1 MVSPAMGHGFRR
13 WRWVVRLSY
22 PARMSHRDATLSK
35 RNLRRSDAAFSNYRM
50 AERASHQ
57 DFGIRSQDT
66 ALPNP
71 APHRHEYLQ
80 IHVQME
86 GSTCHFL
93 DGVERP
99 VEPGT
104 VCFILPFHT
113 HFIPTVAGSR
123 YYILNV
129 SLDYLLPSL
138 DVDPLDLA
146 EVPIERAPELA
157 PFRFQS
163 HLDYALNAQGVREVG
178 ALCEA
183 ILLEDA
189 ARATGSTIMI
199 RGYLLQLIGIVWRSY
214 GARLKA
220 LASEQPSGP
229 TARQTL
235 ARLMAYL
242 REHEEEPVSLSGAA
256 AGVHVSPT
264 YLAHLVKRETG
275 KTFVELLTGRRI
287 ARARELLVHTD
298 LPVKEVAFRCGFTD
312 VAYFSRRFRQVE
324 GCTPLTVR
332 GRAQSQL

>member
-1 MVSPAMGHGFRR
+1 MGQ
-13 WRWVVRLSY
+13 
-22 PARMSHRDATLSK
+22 RDAIPAS
-35 RNLRRSDAAFSNYRM
+35 RNPRKSDSAFSNYRM
-50 AERASHQ
+50 AERAAHQ

-80 IHVQME
+80 IHVQLE
-86 GSTCHFL
+86 GTTRHFL

-99 VEPGT
+99 VGAGT
-104 VCFILPFHT
+104 VCFILPFRT
-113 HFIPTVAGSR
+113 HFIPTVANSR

-129 SLDYLLPSL
+129 SLDYLLPAL
-138 DVDPLDLA
+138 EVDPLDLSDL
-146 EVPIERAPELA
+146 PIERAPELA

-163 HLDYALNAQGVREVG
+163 QLDYVLDAQGTREVA

-183 ILLEDA
+183 ITREDA
-189 ARATGSTIMI
+189 ARAMGSTIML

-214 GARLKA
+214 GTRLKA
-220 LASEQPSGP
+220 LASEQPSGA
-229 TARQTL
+229 TGRQTV
-235 ARLMAYL
+235 ARLMAFL
-242 REHEEEPVSLSGAA
+242 REHEQQPVSLSDAA
-256 AGVHVSPT
+256 VAVHVSPT

-298 LPVKEVAFRCGFTD
+298 LTVKEVAFRCGFTD

-324 GCTPLTVR
+324 GCTPLSVR
-332 GRAQSQL
+332 GRGQSQL

>member
-1 MVSPAMGHGFRR
+1 MGTRASTPAGRQ
-13 WRWVVRLSY
+13 
-22 PARMSHRDATLSK
+22 
-35 RNLRRSDAAFSNYRM
+35 LRGSEFVFSNYKM
-50 AERASHQ
+50 AERASHP

-80 IHVQME
+80 IHVQLE
-86 GSTCHFL
+86 GTTRHFL
-93 DGVERP
+93 DGAAHP
-99 VEPGT
+99 VGAGT
-104 VCFILPFHT
+104 LCFILPFRT
-113 HFIPTVAGSR
+113 HFIPTVANSR

-138 DVDPLDLA
+138 DVDPLDLSR
-146 EVPIERAPELA
+146 VPIERAPELA

-163 HLDYALNAQGVREVG
+163 QLDYVLDAQGTSEVV

-183 ILLEDA
+183 IMREDA

-214 GARLKA
+214 GTRLKA
-220 LASEQPSGP
+220 LASEPHSGP
-229 TARQTL
+229 TRRQGME
-235 ARLMAYL
+235 RLMAYL
-242 REHEEEPVSLSGAA
+242 REQDEQPVSLSDAA
-256 AGVHVSPT
+256 AAVHVSPT

-275 KTFVELLTGRRI
+275 KTFVELLTARRI

-298 LPVKEVAFRCGFTD
+298 LTVKEIAFRSGFTD

-324 GCTPLTVR
+324 GCTPLSVR
-332 GRAQSQL
+332 GRGQSPL

>member
-1 MVSPAMGHGFRR
+1 MGTPA
-13 WRWVVRLSY
+13 SI
-22 PARMSHRDATLSK
+22 PAGRQERGSEI
-35 RNLRRSDAAFSNYRM
+35 AFSNYRM
-50 AERASHQ
+50 KERASHP

-80 IHVQME
+80 IHVQLE
-86 GSTCHFL
+86 GTTRHFL
-93 DGVERP
+93 DGEAHP
-99 VEPGT
+99 VVPGT
-104 VCFILPFHT
+104 VCFILPFRT
-113 HFIPTVAGSR
+113 HFIPTVADSR

-138 DVDPLDLA
+138 DVDPLDLSL
-146 EVPIERAPELA
+146 VPIERAPELA

-163 HLDYALNAQGVREVG
+163 QLDYVLDAQDTREVA

-183 ILLEDA
+183 IMREDL

-199 RGYLLQLIGIVWRSY
+199 RGYLLQLIGIVWRRY
-214 GARLKA
+214 GASLKA
-220 LASEQPSGP
+220 LASEPAAGP
-229 TARQTL
+229 TRQSM

-242 REHEEEPVSLSGAA
+242 REQGEQPVSLSDAA
-256 AGVHVSPT
+256 AAVHVSPT

-275 KTFVELLTGRRI
+275 KTFVELLTARRI

-298 LPVKEVAFRCGFTD
+298 LTVKEIAFRSGFTD

-324 GCTPLTVR
+324 GCTPMSVR
-332 GRAQSQL
+332 ERGPSQL